1 MRAGSACFR
10 IFAASRPHRHSTS
23 EPPKREV
30 ILALKRLTR
39 RFGSHV
45 AVDAIDLD
53 IVEGEFFTIV
63 GPSGSGK
70 TTLIRMLAGLDEPTS
85 GDILL
90 RGRVITDV
98 PANRRPTAMVFQN
111 LALFDH
117 KSVGENIAFALK
129 MRGEPLEARRARA
142 AELLDL
148 VRLPR
153 AYLDRSVRQCS
164 GGERQRIAL
173 ARALASDPE
182 ILFFDEPLSAIDYQ
196 LRRILEVEMK
206 DLHRQTGK
214 TFIYI
219 THSLEE
225 AMVMSDRI
233 AILQAGRIVQAAAP
247 REIYAQPANRFV
259 AGFMGEV
266 NIFAVAPGEHGS
278 LTLPEVPVTVMGPG
292 DKPPEPGYLVVRPER
307 LRLLEP
313 GESADVAFTATILND
328 YVLGSRT
335 QLHARLRDKTLL
347 VETLSEKSLPPLGQE
362 QRLGFDLADA
372 AFVRE

>member
-1 MRAGSACFR
+1 M
-10 IFAASRPHRHSTS
+10 
-23 EPPKREV
+23 
-30 ILALKRLTR
+30 
-39 RFGSHV
+39 
-45 AVDAIDLD
+45 
-53 IVEGEFFTIV
+53 
-63 GPSGSGK
+63 
-70 TTLIRMLAGLDEPTS
+70 
-85 GDILL
+85 
-90 RGRVITDV
+90 
-98 PANRRPTAMVFQN
+98 
-111 LALFDH
+111 
-117 KSVGENIAFALK
+117 
-129 MRGEPLEARRARA
+129 
-142 AELLDL
+142 
-148 VRLPR
+148 
-153 AYLDRSVRQCS
+153 RQCS

-278 LTLPEVPVTVMGPG
+278 LTLPEVPVTVMSPG
-292 DKPPEPGYLVVRPER
+292 DRPPEPGYLVVRPER

-335 QLHARLRDKTLL
+335 QLHARLRGQDALGRDAVGEEPAAARAGAAARLRPRRRRLRPGMTRMTRQPSAGIMAMTPIAVLLLIGFAGPLAYVAALSVMPPRTFGLAGEPTLQNYATAAR
-347 VETLSEKSLPPLGQE
+347 EGTPPPPLVA
-362 QRLGFDLADA
+362 RLRARHDRDHAGDVLAA
-372 AFVRE
+372 SPRRWSPAPAPLRRS

>member
-1 MRAGSACFR
+1 MDSMLKP
-10 IFAASRPHRHSTS
+10 AATASLHI
-23 EPPKREV
+23 EPSKREV

-129 MRGEPLEARRARA
+129 MRGQPLEARRARA

-153 AYLDRSVRQCS
+153 TYLDRSVRQCS

-278 LTLPEVPVTVMGPG
+278 LTLPEVPVTVMAPG
-292 DKPPEPGYLVVRPER
+292 DRPPEPGYLVVRPER
-307 LRLLEP
+307 LRLLEH

>member
-1 MRAGSACFR
+1 VAAAGEKDERRRGA
-10 IFAASRPHRHSTS
+10 
-23 EPPKREV
+23 
-30 ILALKRLTR
+30 ILALRGLTK
-39 RFGSHV
+39 RFGPHT
-45 AVDAIDLD
+45 AVDGIDLD
-53 IVEGEFFTIV
+53 IVDGEFFTIV

-70 TTLIRMLAGLDEPTS
+70 TTLIRMLAGLETPTS
-85 GDILL
+85 GDIVL
-90 RGRVITDV
+90 RGRSITNV

-117 KSVGENIAFALK
+117 KSVGDNIAFALK
-129 MRGEPLEARRARA
+129 MRGVALTTRRARA

-153 AYLDRSVRQCS
+153 DYLDRSVRHCS

-173 ARALASDPE
+173 ARALASDPD

-233 AILQAGRIVQAAAP
+233 AILQRGRIIQAGAP
-247 REIYAQPANRFV
+247 REVYARPANRFV
-259 AGFMGEV
+259 ASFMGGV
-266 NIFAVAPGEHGS
+266 NIFIAGPEGDRLV
-278 LTLPEVPVTVMGPG
+278 LPEIPAIIADARGRAG
-292 DKPPEPGYLVVRPER
+292 EEGYLVVRPER
-307 LRLLEP
+307 LRLLAP
-313 GESADVAFTATILND
+313 GEDAEVSFTATILND

-335 QLHARLRDKTLL
+335 QFHARAGAKVLML
-347 VETLSEKSLPPLGQE
+347 ETMADEKPPRPGE
-362 QRLGFDLADA
+362 SRRVGFDLADA
-372 AFVRE
+372 SFVRE

>member
-1 MRAGSACFR
+1 
-10 IFAASRPHRHSTS
+10 
-23 EPPKREV
+23 
-30 ILALKRLTR
+30 
-39 RFGSHV
+39 
-45 AVDAIDLD
+45 
-53 IVEGEFFTIV
+53 
-63 GPSGSGK
+63 
-70 TTLIRMLAGLDEPTS
+70 
-85 GDILL
+85 
-90 RGRVITDV
+90 
-98 PANRRPTAMVFQN
+98 MVFQT

-153 AYLDRSVRQCS
+153 TYLDRSVRQCS

-278 LTLPEVPVTVMGPG
+278 LTLPEVPVTVI
-292 DKPPEPGYLVVRPER
+292 EPGRQAAGARLPGGAPRAAAPARAGRERRRRLHGDDPQR
-307 LRLLEP
+307 LR
-313 GESADVAFTATILND
+313 
-328 YVLGSRT
+328 
-335 QLHARLRDKTLL
+335 ARLAHAAPRAPARQDAL